1 MLLQAAACMAGT
13 DPAKMYRL
21 PDSEGMRNEIVIQNS
36 HRFSYDQAYRAA
48 GARLVGVGDGRSCT
62 PWELES
68 AIGDRTAAVAYL
80 VAPFTSRRALP
91 LDQVIEVAHA
101 KGVPVIV
108 DAASRLPPREN
119 LRRFIAQGA
128 DMVIFSGGKGIRGPQ
143 GTGVLCGRA
152 DLIEAA
158 AANGSPNRF
167 IGRSMKV
174 AKEEIVGLVTAL
186 RLFVDEDED
195 AETREYTRLC
205 QKVVDALIEVPGI
218 GVSVEHDDYDYHLP
232 TAVIRMSRDW
242 AGPTVDEIATSP
254 AGWRPANIPQPP
266 RRPRRDGGR
275 SVQRHRGRDGNA
287 NKAAPGGA
295 CRGLGPRWCSIRAGA
310 RRRRVNTRGP
320 MSLRNRIALLPALAA
335 LVAVMAAA
343 CGGASVE
350 PGAESTATE
359 EPTATAEAAPSPSPT
374 AAAAPTPSPTAT
386 PEPFAYDP
394 NLNMFLILS
403 SIDHPPEYSLAAL
416 QRAEEEGDT
425 SQVPV
430 ILEAALFFSRELAE
444 FSMEIVGALTGQN
457 FGLDLKMWREWLGP
471 RLDDYAPPSDYARWK
486 VNLLSL
492 IDPAMGALMEAAIED
507 GSRANLTEIV
517 WGGVAVDGIPPLE
530 DPWHV
535 KPELASYLEPDD
547 RVFGVS
553 INGEHRAY
561 PLRVLNAHELA
572 NDELG
577 GEPISLVY

>member
-1 MLLQAAACMAGT
+1 MADDPAQVYRDIGVRPIITASGSTTMYGGSRLRPEAMGVMNKAATVMVHLEELNREAGKVIADVTGAEAGLVTSGAAGGLLLQAAACMAGA

-242 AGPTVDEIATSP
+242 AGPTVDEIATRLQD
-254 AGWRPANIPQPP
+254 GDPP
-266 RRPRRDGGR
+266 IYLNR
-275 SVQRHRGRDGNA
+275 
-287 NKAAPGGA
+287 
-295 CRGLGPRWCSIRAGA
+295 LG
-310 RRRRVNTRGP
+310 
-320 MSLRNRIALLPALAA
+320 
-335 LVAVMAAA
+335 
-343 CGGASVE
+343 
-350 PGAESTATE
+350 
-359 EPTATAEAAPSPSPT
+359 
-374 AAAAPTPSPTAT
+374 
-386 PEPFAYDP
+386 
-394 NLNMFLILS
+394 
-403 SIDHPPEYSLAAL
+403 
-416 QRAEEEGDT
+416 
-425 SQVPV
+425 
-430 ILEAALFFSRELAE
+430 
-444 FSMEIVGALTGQN
+444 
-457 FGLDLKMWREWLGP
+457 GLDEM
-471 RLDDYAPPSDYARWK
+471 
-486 VNLLSL
+486 
-492 IDPAMGALMEAAIED
+492 
-507 GSRANLTEIV
+507 
-517 WGGVAVDGIPPLE
+517 AVDPFNVTE
-530 DPWHV
+530 DEMGTV
-535 KPELASYLEPDD
+535 IRRLREEL
-547 RVFGVS
+547 V
-553 INGEHRAY
+553 
-561 PLRVLNAHELA
+561 
-572 NDELG
+572 G
-577 GEPISLVY
+577 G

>member
-1 MLLQAAACMAGT
+1 
-13 DPAKMYRL
+13 
-21 PDSEGMRNEIVIQNS
+21 
-36 HRFSYDQAYRAA
+36 
-48 GARLVGVGDGRSCT
+48 
-62 PWELES
+62 
-68 AIGDRTAAVAYL
+68 
-80 VAPFTSRRALP
+80 
-91 LDQVIEVAHA
+91 
-101 KGVPVIV
+101 
-108 DAASRLPPREN
+108 
-119 LRRFIAQGA
+119 
-128 DMVIFSGGKGIRGPQ
+128 
-143 GTGVLCGRA
+143 
-152 DLIEAA
+152 
-158 AANGSPNRF
+158 
-167 IGRSMKV
+167 
-174 AKEEIVGLVTAL
+174 
-186 RLFVDEDED
+186 
-195 AETREYTRLC
+195 
-205 QKVVDALIEVPGI
+205 
-218 GVSVEHDDYDYHLP
+218 
-232 TAVIRMSRDW
+232 
-242 AGPTVDEIATSP
+242 
-254 AGWRPANIPQPP
+254 
-266 RRPRRDGGR
+266 
-275 SVQRHRGRDGNA
+275 
-287 NKAAPGGA
+287 
-295 CRGLGPRWCSIRAGA
+295 
-310 RRRRVNTRGP
+310 

-335 LVAVMAAA
+335 AVAILAAA
-343 CGGASVE
+343 CGGASVS

-471 RLDDYAPPSDYARWK
+471 RLDDYTPPSDYARWK

-535 KPELASYLEPDD
+535 KPELASYTWSRTTGCSACRSTASTGPTHC
-547 RVFGVS
+547 G
-553 INGEHRAY
+553 Y
-561 PLRVLNAHELA
+561 
-572 NDELG
+572 
-577 GEPISLVY
+577 